1 MIVPMKKAAI
11 IVQSKDAEGAIRTL
25 RSLGVVHVEHENAP
39 KGRDIAELHEDAAL
53 ADEAIGILSAA
64 GSGEKAAKA
73 KREDLSD
80 WKQSARHI
88 VDLRKRLEQLDEY
101 ANTLASN
108 I

>member
-39 KGRDIAELHEDAAL
+39 KGKDIVELHEDAAL

-64 GSGEKAAKA
+64 GDGEKGPNAKT
-73 KREDLSD
+73 ETSNN
-80 WKQSARHI
+80 WKHSARHI
-88 VDLRKRLEQLDEY
+88 VDLRKHLEQLD
-101 ANTLASN
+101 
-108 I
+108 